1 MRKHSLRKKII
12 KILSLIVLTV
22 MLPTIITLAL
32 GESDASRTYHASES
46 GKYVILT
53 DKQIN
58 ERLDVEDF
66 IGCAVMGQLGIE
78 SEEELQKAFA
88 VILRT
93 YIVEKIGNS
102 TEISVEKLDIPY
114 ISYSELET
122 LWGDDFP
129 TNYNKLQKVI
139 SDTSLETIKCDN
151 KLISPYYHSVSS
163 GSTRNGDEVLGDG
176 YPYLRSV
183 SSLSDSTSPDFFKS
197 YYFENE
203 EFANI
208 IRKINN
214 SISIDTNSPL
224 VNLQIVSRC
233 SASYV
238 LELSI
243 GGISVT
249 GIDFANALSL
259 NSPNFQIEEYD
270 DGIRVT
276 TNGVGH
282 GLGLSLYGAAAL
294 AEKGSSYI
302 EILNYYYS
310 NITIT
315 S

>member
-1 MRKHSLRKKII
+1 MKKHIIRKKIF
-12 KILSLIVLTV
+12 KILSLVIITV

-32 GESDASRTYHASES
+32 GQNGTSKTYHTTSS
-46 GKYVILT
+46 GKYVTIS

-66 IGCAVMGQLGIE
+66 IGCAIMGQLEIE

-93 YIVEKIGNS
+93 YIVGKIGNS
-102 TEISVEKLDIPY
+102 SEISADKLDIPY
-114 ISYSELET
+114 ITYSELES

-139 SDTSLETIKCDN
+139 SDTSLQTILCDN
-151 KLISPYYHSVSS
+151 ELISPYYHSISS
-163 GSTRNGDEVLGDG
+163 GATRNGDEVLGDG

-183 SSLSDSTSPDFFKS
+183 SSLSDSTSSDFFKS
-197 YYFENE
+197 YYFSNE
-203 EFANI
+203 DFTNLV
-208 IRKINN
+208 RKINS
-214 SISIDTNSPL
+214 SISIDSNAPL

-243 GGISVT
+243 GGISIS
-249 GIDFANALSL
+249 GLEFANALSL
-259 NSPNFQIEEYD
+259 NSPNFQIEEFD

-282 GLGLSLYGAAAL
+282 GLGLSLFGSAAL

-310 NITIT
+310 NITIQ
-315 S
+315 